1 MKRYLLSVVILASL
15 SAYAGHDYDSC
26 IDNNNTELCKAYL
39 TGLSHGKA
47 IIAEDTVMSEQDDSF
62 RSRALEQRVG
72 ERYRKTVLM
81 EKKWLIQKQ
90 DLFSKAE

>member
-1 MKRYLLSVVILASL
+1 MKRYLLSVVILASS

-26 IDNNNTELCKAYL
+26 FDNSNTELCKAYL

-47 IIAEDTVMSEQDDSF
+47 TVVDATVMIEQDDSF
-62 RSRALEQRVG
+62 RSRALEQRAG

-90 DLFSKAE
+90 DTYSKIE